1 MIWKRLRR
9 YADEREK
16 AEEAETPPAVDEPRV
31 TFRERLL
38 MTLVAYA
45 VIFVPC
51 VVVLLGLA
59 LLVCWM
65 IGLL

>member
-16 AEEAETPPAVDEPRV
+16 AEEAEAPPAEDEPRV